1 MKVFEKKVIVISNVI
16 TTTVMLLTLL
26 LNIIYDINKYSFIK
40 IFSFS
45 LSFLLYLLLTCFA
58 TSFILLLFM
67 ISKEKR
73 KKTKNASFR

>member
-1 MKVFEKKVIVISNVI
+1 MKVFEKRIIVISNVI

-45 LSFLLYLLLTCFA
+45 HSFLPFLLLTCFA

-73 KKTKNASFR
+73 KDKKI